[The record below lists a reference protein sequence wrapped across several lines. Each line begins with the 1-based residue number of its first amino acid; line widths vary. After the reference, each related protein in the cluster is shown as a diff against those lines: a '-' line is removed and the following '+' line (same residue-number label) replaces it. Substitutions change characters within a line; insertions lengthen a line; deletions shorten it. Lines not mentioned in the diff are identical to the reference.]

1 MRKLTI
7 AALITGQIL
16 TAAPPVFA
24 ADLTAS
30 EQPQMGA
37 FGGLRVRV
45 PLGGDPRERQVRAG
59 LAIAPTVQGGTIG
72 GERRQRIGEGI
83 EFGY

>member
-1 MRKLTI
+1 
-7 AALITGQIL
+7 
-16 TAAPPVFA
+16 
-24 ADLTAS
+24 
-30 EQPQMGA
+30 MGA